1 MKLGRSGDDN
11 KLRKIK
17 PNKGWWKTSWSQFIK
32 HQSSSTFH
40 QPFIQEISIKLLT
53 TDFDFQFVVFP
64 VNKYMFEVH
73 KNKFVQFLFILIIE
87 KAKEKQYKLF
97 ERNFTNL
104 RHVFISVFVATSVL
118 LV

>member
-1 MKLGRSGDDN
+1 
-11 KLRKIK
+11 
-17 PNKGWWKTSWSQFIK
+17 
-32 HQSSSTFH
+32 
-40 QPFIQEISIKLLT
+40 
-53 TDFDFQFVVFP
+53 
-64 VNKYMFEVH
+64 MFEVH

-97 ERNFTNL
+97 ERNFANL